1 MGFLD
6 SLFKGN
12 KEVQAEKARM
22 DSLLIRAS
30 QDDRDA
36 CLELGNHY
44 FDKQDYLTA
53 KPYYEKAFSIKEDGG
68 IAYRIYYC
76 TWEKSV
82 REAYSWLFKAE
93 KLGSADALRALDD
106 ACANPEY
113 ILQYSIAIGHDVK
126 RNGYDNYEI
135 LQSKEKGFPFWFESE
150 EEWRLGDACSPLFF
164 GSALTVYPDQVISA
178 LIKYGNEY
186 HLYDELEHPLKL
198 RYINKILS
206 ERAAKGSLTAKYCQI
221 SSRNPYRLG
230 DDLVEKYTKE
240 INDAAEYGNKEA
252 LYLRGCL
259 ARWKS
264 RERFSDWLAAAKL
277 GNSDAA
283 YDLRQ
288 EIYQIAYDVNG
299 SFAKY
304 EATTWLNEL
313 GASCTSGAHIA
324 YMQECWG
331 KDLSEGSGHAVVNYD
346 ESLYWTRKAREG
358 GSRLSLHYLE
368 EHESDIRKK
377 TGYSQC
383 VEQLSPEKV
392 LGWFDAGLVDN
403 S

>member
-1 MGFLD
+1 M
-6 SLFKGN
+6 
-12 KEVQAEKARM
+12 
-22 DSLLIRAS
+22 
-30 QDDRDA
+30 
-36 CLELGNHY
+36 
-44 FDKQDYLTA
+44 
-53 KPYYEKAFSIKEDGG
+53 
-68 IAYRIYYC
+68 
-76 TWEKSV
+76 
-82 REAYSWLFKAE
+82 
-93 KLGSADALRALDD
+93 
-106 ACANPEY
+106 
-113 ILQYSIAIGHDVK
+113 
-126 RNGYDNYEI
+126 
-135 LQSKEKGFPFWFESE
+135 
-150 EEWRLGDACSPLFF
+150 
-164 GSALTVYPDQVISA
+164 ISA

-240 INDAAEYGNKEA
+240 INDAAEYGNKEV

-324 YMQECWG
+324 YMQGCWG
-331 KDLSEGSGHAVVNYD
+331 EDLSKGSGHAVVNYD